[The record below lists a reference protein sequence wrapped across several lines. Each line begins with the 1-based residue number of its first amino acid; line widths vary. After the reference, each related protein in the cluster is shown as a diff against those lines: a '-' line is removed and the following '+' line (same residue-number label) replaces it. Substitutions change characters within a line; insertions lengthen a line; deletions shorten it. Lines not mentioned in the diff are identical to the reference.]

1 MAFLDTHPPRFSFV
15 MARKWGAAFSRPHPV
30 GVQPRGCCG
39 DSGTGVLGAQHGFV
53 GCWLWLALTLVGV
66 LWCRRQQWRVTGRTQ
81 VRVTRGPHREPSGL
95 AALPGPG
102 GSVPS
107 ARQCILLFP
116 THTPGHIGS
125 LGSHLHTL
133 GLGSSYP
140 LDDLF

>member
-30 GVQPRGCCG
+30 GVQSRGCCG

-102 GSVPS
+102 GPTACLCLQHGS
-107 ARQCILLFP
+107 ALFCFPPTLLVTLALWAATC
-116 THTPGHIGS
+116 THWV
-125 LGSHLHTL
+125 
-133 GLGSSYP
+133 
-140 LDDLF
+140 